1 MDTEIL
7 IAEVF
12 EPVADRVK
20 RKAESLKHL
29 RRFERCGIEGWFKV
43 EAVAA
48 LGLRVKKIQNEGP
61 DLLLRDGY
69 IELKAATD
77 CNTSYILEALTKF
90 PNTPCLFLGSSD
102 NIRIHACVERL
113 KKGLDNG
120 SRMVAHETF
129 SDENGK
135 DCWIVGLIVPA
146 D

>member
-69 IELKAATD
+69 I
-77 CNTSYILEALTKF
+77 
-90 PNTPCLFLGSSD
+90 
-102 NIRIHACVERL
+102 
-113 KKGLDNG
+113 
-120 SRMVAHETF
+120 
-129 SDENGK
+129 
-135 DCWIVGLIVPA
+135 
-146 D
+146 